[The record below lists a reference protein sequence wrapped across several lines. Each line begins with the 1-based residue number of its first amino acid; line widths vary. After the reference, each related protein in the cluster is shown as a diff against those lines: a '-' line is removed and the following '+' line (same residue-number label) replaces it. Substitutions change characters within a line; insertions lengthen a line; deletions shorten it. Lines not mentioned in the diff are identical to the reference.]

1 MTEVNHIGIT
11 VGDLDA
17 AVTLYKSVFDL
28 EVLAKPQAATLETP
42 AGDRRRD
49 VFGPRW
55 GGMRIAH
62 LATKDGGI
70 GIELFEFVQPATVA
84 PEVDFEYWRC
94 GVSHF
99 CFTVDDLEDSIDRLI
114 SFGGRKRSQIHTVWP
129 GTRICYCEDP
139 WGVVLELSSR
149 DYHHIAGARQEAMV
163 RSRVDIATKGKR

>member
-1 MTEVNHIGIT
+1 MIEANHIGIT

-17 AVTLYKSVFDL
+17 AVTLYTSVFDL
-28 EVLAKPQAATLETP
+28 ELLVKPQTATLATP

-62 LATKDGGI
+62 LATKGGRI
-70 GIELFEFVQPATVA
+70 GIELFEFIEPATVA
-84 PEVDFEYWRC
+84 SGAEFEYWRC
-94 GVSHF
+94 GVSHI
-99 CFTVDDLEDSIDRLI
+99 CFTVDDLEGSISRLI
-114 SFGGRKRSQIHTVWP
+114 SFGGRKRSQIHTIWP

-149 DYHHIAGARQEAMV
+149 DYHHIAGV
-163 RSRVDIATKGKR
+163 P